1 MYDMC
6 DIYICLPGL
15 VQKNAINCQHPKGSI
30 SPPVAARWS
39 KQMKR
44 GDVFGN
50 QGARVTQGPQI
61 ALLAMKTVRFQTIKH
76 SRFKQHKNLQ
86 NNK

>member
-1 MYDMC
+1 MFTWFGGKKRDQ
-6 DIYICLPGL
+6 LPTS
-15 VQKNAINCQHPKGSI
+15 KGSI

-39 KQMKR
+39 TQMKR

-61 ALLAMKTVRFQTIKH
+61 ALLAMKTMRFQTIKH

>member
-1 MYDMC
+1 MIC
-6 DIYICLPGL
+6 VIYTYVYLVWWKKRDQLPTS
-15 VQKNAINCQHPKGSI
+15 KGSI

-39 KQMKR
+39 TQMKR

-61 ALLAMKTVRFQTIKH
+61 ALLAMKTMRFQTIKH